1 MESEMRHEI
10 ISKMQYYRYMVL
22 PYVVQ
27 WRGRVFRGCT
37 PFDVVT
43 EALEYELTGVKKQI
57 EKLSVWEEDDIAE
70 LERLVFERDLI
81 EGEIN

>member
-1 MESEMRHEI
+1 MRHEI
-10 ISKMQYYRYMVL
+10 ISKMQYYRNMVQ
-22 PYVVQ
+22 PYVVK
-27 WRGRVFRGCT
+27 WRGRGFSGCK

-81 EGEIN
+81 EGEINH